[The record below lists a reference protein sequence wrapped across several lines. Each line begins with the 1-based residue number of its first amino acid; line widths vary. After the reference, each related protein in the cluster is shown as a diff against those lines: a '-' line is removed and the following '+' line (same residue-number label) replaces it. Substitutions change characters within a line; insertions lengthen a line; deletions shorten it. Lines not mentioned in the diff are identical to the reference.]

1 MYPLFVAFHTQ
12 LHPSTRALLSP
23 RNNIDDD
30 TCIRAYLSLSLP
42 LFISAFSRLALDPV
56 PSNRARRGAANL
68 FYSDPRN
75 GRVSHGAARATTSF
89 RNVLSGN
96 RIDSCRREKK
106 AKDLFVTSCRAIS
119 EITGFVCCPTF
130 ILSAISIIESIQDL
144 VGAGSNDPVL
154 SARDTRSQC
163 IYTPR
168 VTIRRQVV
176 SRSGGESGNHGR
188 RDARRFQA
196 SPLVGATLR
205 YAAG

>member
-1 MYPLFVAFHTQ
+1 MTLVYE
-12 LHPSTRALLSP
+12 R
-23 RNNIDDD
+23 I
-30 TCIRAYLSLSLP
+30 SLSLP
-42 LFISAFSRLALDPV
+42 LFISASSRLALDPV

-75 GRVSHGAARATTSF
+75 GRVSHGARATTSF

-96 RIDSCRREKK
+96 RIDFCRREKK
-106 AKDLFVTSCRAIS
+106 AKDLFVTSCRGIS

-163 IYTPR
+163 IYTPC